1 MKHIALSL
9 LTFNKML
16 TFHEITNLI
25 DNELDSSPFILID

>member
-1 MKHIALSL
+1 
-9 LTFNKML
+9 ML